1 MSKKK
6 LLCRL
11 GIASLLI
18 GGGIVTAMAFNGFLL
33 NGTSQENYRKKQLNY
48 LKEHEVDM
56 IAYIKKEYPK
66 IESVQ
71 FDWSTF
77 QVRPISNGW
86 ITTTGYNLSV
96 RGKFN
101 NLEHTKLKVDFY
113 LEKYDDMPDIKKI
126 GMLNDPKILKN
137 GGWDIYE

>member
-11 GIASLLI
+11 GLAGLLI
-18 GGGIVTAMAFNGFLL
+18 GGGVVTTMAFNGFSL
-33 NGTSQENYRKKQLNY
+33 NGTPQENYRKKQLNY

-56 IAYIKKEYPK
+56 IEYIQKRYPK

-77 QVRPISNGW
+77 EVDSISNGW
-86 ITTTGYNLSV
+86 ITPSGYNLSLTGV
-96 RGKFN
+96 FN
-101 NLEHTKLKVDFY
+101 NNKDTYIAVDFY
-113 LEKYDDMPDIKKI
+113 LEKYDDMPNIEKIK
-126 GMLNDPKILKN
+126 MLNPPKIIKN
-137 GGWDIYE
+137 GGWWIYE